1 MTDNKK
7 SPWPMQTFIPLKKV
21 EVDGDKVT
29 LWGYGAIEEPDH
41 AGEIMDYLTSKPK
54 FVGWSNKIFKATGGI
69 SKGNVRAQHG
79 DIVAG
84 HLIEFRPD
92 DDNKGFWVGAEI
104 DDANEKE
111 KVKKGN
117 YTGFSV
123 GGSYANRWLDATHP
137 GYFRYTANPVEIS
150 IVDSPCAPS
159 ATFQLTKADGAEP
172 VDMQF
177 EPANKGGEIRL
188 GETSTELYTAISV
201 RLNEVY
207 PATHTNTN
215 TGLVEVS
222 LYSNYYIDTFDGKQ
236 VVCNAEG
243 KKYVITYSKDES
255 GVIQF
260 GDPIE
265 VTEHRVYTPVP
276 ASTDLAKAVPAAPI
290 STSEIRLDAN
300 KQSNPD
306 PISMEQ
312 MPMPNITLELTP
324 GTTPA
329 TETLETHAVNTRD
342 LSADFEAML
351 PKMGALI
358 KAEVKA
364 AVSELMAELKKADT
378 SLDNQSPRMIP
389 VKKPNRLKVN
399 KE

>member
-1 MTDNKK
+1 MTDKK
-7 SPWPMQTFIPLKKV
+7 SPWPMQTFIPLRKV
-21 EVDGDKVT
+21 EDTGEDKVT
-29 LWGYGAIEEPDH
+29 LWGYAAVEEPDH
-41 AGEIMDYLTSKPK
+41 SGEIMDYASSKPE
-54 FVGWSNKIFKATGGI
+54 FLAWSSRLAKATNGK

-79 DIVAG
+79 DVVAG
-84 HLIEFRPD
+84 HLIEMQPED
-92 DDNKGFWVGAEI
+92 EKKGFWIGAEI
-104 DDANEKE
+104 DDPVECK
-111 KVKKGN
+111 KVRNGD
-117 YTGFSV
+117 YTGFSI
-123 GGSYANRWLDATHP
+123 GGQKRVWPDTKHA
-137 GYFRYTANPVEIS
+137 GYFRYTAYPVEVS
-150 IVDSPCAPS
+150 IVDAPCIGS
-159 ATFQLTKADGAEP
+159 STFTLIKADGVSQEVA
-172 VDMQF
+172 F

-188 GETSTELYTAISV
+188 GETSNELYTAISA

-207 PATHTNTN
+207 PATHTNTS
-215 TGLVEVS
+215 TGLIEPS

-243 KKYVITYSKDES
+243 KKYVIAYSKDDS

-276 ASTDLAKAVPAAPI
+276 ASTELAKAVPTAPI

-306 PISMEQ
+306 PISVEQ
-312 MPMPNITLELTP
+312 MPNPNITLELTP
-324 GTTPA
+324 GTTPPS
-329 TETLETHAVNTRD
+329 ETLETHAVNTRD
-342 LSADFEAML
+342 LSADFDAML